1 MAVPAMDGTMAASY
15 LTMRGQK
22 WIISHDRRTHR
33 DNDMD
38 LEVDELGRDLGVAL
52 AASLCPAKLDRDG
65 AAVNPTELAQPLHEG
80 VGPLPHGRSSGP
92 AQEPD
97 RR

>member
-1 MAVPAMDGTMAASY
+1 
-15 LTMRGQK
+15 
-22 WIISHDRRTHR
+22 
-33 DNDMD
+33 MD

-65 AAVNPTELAQPLHEG
+65 AAVNPTELAQPQHEG

-92 AQEPD
+92 AQEPIVGSFAD
-97 RR
+97 CRARAASGTSPLCLPAT